1 MHRKYRLALAIA
13 SIVLFIVALT
23 ATGVS
28 YAVWTSPEG
37 GVSGEGTTTV
47 SPSVNANDGY
57 VWAKYF
63 NFVPTEGNSKY
74 AAITTFYADGAQAA
88 GLNLADVY
96 IPEEFW
102 VKKDGTR
109 LYVKED
115 LVGLTAGVDYDVY
128 TTKIITNRIFYG
140 CNAQTIACQ
149 RVYPK
154 GRDKNRNGRVLGTCQ
169 SRKSRFQRFR
179 RLHNRAIRL
188 CRLPETYHCGEKVRR
203 LAQRQERCVVRI
215 LRHRSD
221 SIKENKL

>member
-37 GVSGEGTTTV
+37 SVSGEGTTTV
-47 SPSVNANDGY
+47 SPSVNANEGY

-63 NFVPTEGNSKY
+63 NFETITEGDNKY

-102 VKKDGTR
+102 VKDGKR
-109 LYVKED
+109 LYVKD
-115 LVGLTAGVDYDVY
+115 GLTAGKDYDVY
-128 TTKIITNRIFYG
+128 KTKIITNRIFMDVTLKQLPVNVYIPSG
-140 CNAQTIACQ
+140 VTKIETGAFSGLANLQKVVFYVANTCTIEPYAFVDC
-149 RVYPK
+149 PK
-154 GRDKNRNGRVLGTCQ
+154 LTVVEQKSEGSISGTKGV
-169 SRKSRFQRFR
+169 SFVS
-179 RLHNRAIRL
+179 
-188 CRLPETYHCGEKVRR
+188 CGKDPFE
-203 LAQRQERCVVRI
+203 
-215 LRHRSD
+215 
-221 SIKENKL
+221 KENNL

>member
-13 SIVLFIVALT
+13 SIVLFIVAMT

-37 GVSGEGTTTV
+37 SVSGEGTTTV
-47 SPSVNANDGY
+47 SPSVNANEGY

-63 NFVPTEGNSKY
+63 NFETITEGNIKY

-109 LYVKED
+109 LYVKD
-115 LVGLTAGVDYDVY
+115 GLVAGVDYDVY
-128 TTKIITNRIFYG
+128 TTKIITNRIFMDVTLKQLPVNVYIPSG
-140 CNAQTIACQ
+140 VTKIETGAFSGLANLQKVVFYVANVCTIEQYAFVDC
-149 RVYPK
+149 PK
-154 GRDKNRNGRVLGTCQ
+154 LTVVEQKTEGRIDGTKGL
-169 SRKSRFQRFR
+169 SFVS
-179 RLHNRAIRL
+179 
-188 CRLPETYHCGEKVRR
+188 CGTDPFV
-203 LAQRQERCVVRI
+203 
-215 LRHRSD
+215 
-221 SIKENKL
+221 

>member
-13 SIVLFIVALT
+13 SIVLFIVAMT

-37 GVSGEGTTTV
+37 SVSGEGTTTV
-47 SPSVNANDGY
+47 SPSVNANEGY

-63 NFVPTEGNSKY
+63 NFETITEGNIKY

-109 LYVKED
+109 LYVKDE
-115 LVGLTAGVDYDVY
+115 LVAGVDYDVY
-128 TTKIITNRIFYG
+128 TTKIITNRIFMDVTLKQLPVNVYIPSG
-140 CNAQTIACQ
+140 VTKIETGAFSGLANLQKVVFYVANVCTIEQYAFVDC
-149 RVYPK
+149 PK
-154 GRDKNRNGRVLGTCQ
+154 LTVVEQKTEGTLDGTKGL
-169 SRKSRFQRFR
+169 SFVS
-179 RLHNRAIRL
+179 
-188 CRLPETYHCGEKVRR
+188 CGIDPF
-203 LAQRQERCVVRI
+203 A
-215 LRHRSD
+215 
-221 SIKENKL
+221 